1 MAERIFDMCSKAV
14 AAAKSFNPA
23 QVFFAVFPDRCKRSA
38 VRSLHVGKSEAS
50 MEARKAGGCVR
61 AGIVDGGRFV
71 VGRVPAEPG
80 AECIAALA
88 KDPRALVIK
97 DSLMASGGKNIEG
110 PGISE
115 FLRACID
122 HGTGKCSGSA
132 VFKALHDYWIKGN
145 G

>member
-80 AECIAALA
+80 AECIAARLLHSVHGFMWPNVTHRIA
-88 KDPRALVIK
+88 AAAHDP
-97 DSLMASGGKNIEG
+97 
-110 PGISE
+110 
-115 FLRACID
+115 
-122 HGTGKCSGSA
+122 SGSQ
-132 VFKALHDYWIKGN
+132 F
-145 G
+145 